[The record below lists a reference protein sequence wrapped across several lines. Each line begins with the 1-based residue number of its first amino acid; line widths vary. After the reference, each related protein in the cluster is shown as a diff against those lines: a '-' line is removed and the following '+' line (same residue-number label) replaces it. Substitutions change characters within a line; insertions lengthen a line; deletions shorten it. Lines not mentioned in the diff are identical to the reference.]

1 MAATFRS
8 LKHRDYRLYFLG
20 QIVSF
25 TGSWAQSA
33 ALMWLVYD
41 RTNAPGWPA
50 FLLVAQVAP
59 TLILGPWGGSLADR
73 LPRKKLV
80 LVTQTAFALTATALT
95 LVVALDKFG
104 FQIAPLVAGIG
115 VAGLGIGIALQ
126 GVLSNVV
133 AGLSIIFT
141 KPFRVG
147 EYIALLGVQ
156 GEVSVIELFS
166 TTLVHPDRSR
176 VVIPNRKIVG
186 EILHNYGAVRQLAL
200 SVQVGY
206 GSDLGQ
212 VLTTA
217 REVVAGN
224 ARVLRDLPPV
234 IGVGGLG
241 GGVLTVNVGPW
252 VAATDYIP
260 AEAELY
266 QALVEGFRTRHIELG
281 GLTEVRL
288 VQGA

>member
-1 MAATFRS
+1 MPTSVLSAKEVITDLLIRYGFQ
-8 LKHRDYRLYFLG
+8 LLG
-20 QIVSF
+20 AV
-25 TGSWAQSA
+25 
-33 ALMWLVYD
+33 VV
-41 RTNAPGWPA
+41 
-50 FLLVAQVAP
+50 LVAGALLARWVGNTTGKWLETRRMEP
-59 TLILGPWGGSLADR
+59 PVRTLIVR
-73 LPRKKLV
+73 VVRV
-80 LVTQTAFALTATALT
+80 VVMVFT

-115 VAGLGIGIALQ
+115 VAGLGLGIALQ

-156 GEVSVIELFS
+156 GEVSLIELFS
-166 TTLVHPDRSR
+166 TTLIHPDRSR

-186 EILHNYGAVRQLAL
+186 EILHNYGTVRQLAL

-212 VLTTA
+212 VLETT
-217 REVVAGN
+217 REVVGGN

-234 IGVGGLG
+234 IGVGALG
-241 GGVLTVNVGPW
+241 KGGLTVNVGPW
-252 VAATDYIP
+252 VAATDYVP
-260 AEAELY
+260 AQAELY
-266 QALVEGFRTRHIELG
+266 QALVDALRTRHIGLG

-288 VQGA
+288 VPGA